1 MPQSIIQ
8 RDSPTSRRSESAGR
22 IESDNRPVGDP
33 SADARGQRLF
43 TCWAKYDPEAGP
55 PSYHPLI
62 CHMIDVSSVARQM
75 WASSFSQGKRREM
88 SRALGL
94 GDDEDAAGEWC
105 GFLAGLHDLGKAS
118 PVFQLQVLDT
128 RADSER
134 CLRGIDL
141 PIDRMPGARRTPHGT
156 ITAATLPN
164 ILVELFQMDRRLAR
178 TLGAVAGGHHG
189 TFPTSSE
196 IQNLLLADR
205 GRGEWDIHR
214 RELVM
219 ELAGANGCLA
229 DNKVPTRIDPA
240 TAMKLA
246 GFVSVA
252 DWVGSDTYFFP
263 YATPDSLAAYAQAA
277 GGRAETALLHLGWLT
292 ASHPKLPMDFT
303 DLFPRIKRPNDL
315 QKSVE
320 SIAAHLDGPAMVIIE
335 APMGEGKTEA
345 AMYLADRWA
354 STCGVDGMY
363 FALPTQATSNQML
376 GRVRSF
382 LEGRYEGETVQMQ
395 LLHGHASLSAEF
407 QRMRR
412 DGHRVLSPHYGGAE
426 DVGQACEV
434 VAADWFTYRKRGLL
448 SPFGVGTIDQALL
461 AVLQTGHFFVRL
473 FGLSQKTVVIDE
485 AHAYDV
491 YMTTLLERLLEWLG
505 ALGSPVVLLSAT
517 LPRNKRQALLS
528 AYARGSGR
536 KLESKLPAAVY
547 PRVSWS
553 AGDGEL
559 ASRTVRASRRN
570 RKTVSLEWIDGSLPD
585 GEGAPAIGN
594 LLARAL
600 DRGGCAAVICSTVGR
615 AQEMYTALR
624 RYFPGVADDGQP
636 ELELLHSRFPFEDR
650 EQKEKNCLSRFGKPG
665 DPDVRRP
672 LRAVL
677 VSTQLI
683 EQSLDLDFDI
693 MVSDMAPA
701 DLLLQRMGRLHRH
714 VRPRP
719 PGLEAPRFIVR
730 RPHVAGGVPE
740 FDPGTA
746 AVYDAHVLLRSWLAL
761 GDRRSVSLPG
771 DIEGV
776 GESVYEDIQ
785 VPVGLPEPLRK
796 AWAETRHGLEHRR
809 ELHSEEAGS
818 RWIGPPRSGMR
829 PWNMAASALEEDSAE
844 LHAAHRALT
853 RLAPP
858 SVTVILL
865 FGTVEEAFLDREGR
879 RRVNM
884 GRTHDMDATRDLL
897 KRSVNISDR
906 RVAFNLLDHSPPDA
920 WRRSA
925 LLRRCRAIY
934 LDERSAC
941 RVGDY
946 KLRLDGELGVTLS
959 EAI

>member
-1 MPQSIIQ
+1 
-8 RDSPTSRRSESAGR
+8 
-22 IESDNRPVGDP
+22 
-33 SADARGQRLF
+33 
-43 TCWAKYDPEAGP
+43 
-55 PSYHPLI
+55 
-62 CHMIDVSSVARQM
+62 
-75 WASSFSQGKRREM
+75 M
-88 SRALGL
+88 SRALGF

-118 PVFQLQVLDT
+118 PAFQLQVPGT
-128 RADSER
+128 HADLER

-164 ILVELFQMDRRLAR
+164 ILVELFQMDRSLAR
-178 TLGAVAGGHHG
+178 TLGAVVGGHHG
-189 TFPTSSE
+189 TLPTSSE
-196 IQNLLLADR
+196 IQNLPLVDR
-205 GRGEWDIHR
+205 GTGEWDSHR
-214 RELVM
+214 RELVV
-219 ELAGANGCLA
+219 ELTRSIGFLS
-229 DNKVPTRIDPA
+229 DSTVPTRIDPA

-246 GFVSVA
+246 GLVSVA
-252 DWVGSDTYFFP
+252 DWVGSDTHFFP
-263 YATPDSLAAYAQAA
+263 YATPDSLAAYARSAS
-277 GGRAETALLHLGWLT
+277 GRAEAALHHLGLT
-292 ASHPKLPMDFT
+292 RTSHPKLPMDFT
-303 DLFPRIKRPNDL
+303 DLFPRIGQPNNL

-320 SIAAHLDGPAMVIIE
+320 SIAADLDGPAMVIIE

-345 AMYLADRWA
+345 AMYLADRWV

-407 QRMRR
+407 QRMRG
-412 DGHRVLSPHYGGAE
+412 DCNRVLSPPYGSAE
-426 DVGQACEV
+426 DPGQGCEV
-434 VAADWFTYRKRGLL
+434 VAADWFSYRKRGLL

-461 AVLQTGHFFVRL
+461 AVLRTGHFFVRL

-505 ALGSPVVLLSAT
+505 ALRSPVVLLSAT
-517 LPRNKRQALLS
+517 LPRNRRQALLS
-528 AYARGSGR
+528 AYSRGSRR
-536 KLESKLPAAVY
+536 KFESKLPAAEY

-553 AGDGEL
+553 TGDGET
-559 ASRTVRASRRN
+559 ASRTVLASRRN
-570 RKTVSLEWIDGSLPD
+570 RKTVSLEWIDGSLPG
-585 GEGAPAIGN
+585 GEGALAVGD

-600 DRGGCAAVICSTVGR
+600 VRGGCAAVICSTVGR
-615 AQEMYTALR
+615 AQEMYTALK

-636 ELELLHSRFPFEDR
+636 ELDLLHSRFPFEDR
-650 EQKEKNCLSRFGKPG
+650 EMREERCLLRFGKPG

-672 LRAVL
+672 RRAVL

-683 EQSLDLDFDI
+683 EQSMDLDFDLL
-693 MVSDMAPA
+693 VSDMAPV

-719 PGLEAPRFIVR
+719 PGLEAPRFIVQ
-730 RPHVAGGVPE
+730 RPHVAVGVPE

-746 AVYDAHVLLRSWLAL
+746 AVYDAHILLRSWLEL
-761 GDRRSVSLPG
+761 GDHRFISLPG
-771 DIEGV
+771 DIERV
-776 GESVYEDIQ
+776 VESVYEDA
-785 VPVGLPEPLRK
+785 PLSGGLSEPLRR
-796 AWAETRHGLEHRR
+796 AWEETKHRLERVKGLNAD
-809 ELHSEEAGS
+809 EARA

-829 PWNMAASALEEDSAE
+829 PWNIAASALEEVATE
-844 LHAAHRALT
+844 IHAAHRAVT

-865 FGTVEEAFLDREGR
+865 FGSAEEAFLDPEGR
-879 RRVNM
+879 MQVNL
-884 GRTHDMDATRDLL
+884 RLAPDLDATQTLL

-906 RVAFNLLDHSPPDA
+906 RVVFNLLYHSPPDA

-934 LDERSAC
+934 LDEISAC

-946 KLRLDGELGVTLS
+946 ELRLDAELGVTLS